1 MSNARKRYAIV
12 GTGGRAKMFVDA
24 LSSTYRETSELVAL
38 CDLSQTR
45 MDWHNNRI
53 AEEFDAAPVATY
65 HADNFDQMIAETKA
79 DTVIVTTM
87 DSTHHIYIN
96 RAMELG
102 CDAISEKP
110 MTIDATKARSIFD
123 TIDKTGQSL
132 RVTFNYRYAPIATKV
147 RELLMQGVVG
157 RPLHVNFQWVLDTF
171 HGADYFRRWHREKD
185 KSGGLM
191 VHKAT
196 HHFDL
201 INWWLASQPKQV
213 FAYGDLLFYGKEN
226 AADRGESYEYSRY
239 TGEDAATDDP
249 FALRLDQNPVL
260 RDLYYE
266 AEKDTGYQRD
276 RNVFGEN
283 ITVEDTMSVTARYR
297 NETILTYSLI
307 AYSPWE
313 GYKVAI
319 TGDKGRLEVDLIESV
334 GKQFIAGE
342 EQTAQADQ
350 DIKEQFGGKELRVYP
365 MFGRPYTVEIPEGV
379 GGHGGGDRVMLE
391 QIFASDPPADPFQ
404 RAASHIDGAASILLG
419 IAANESMATGQPIN
433 VDELLSLPQ

>member
-1 MSNARKRYAIV
+1 MSDTRKRYALV
-12 GTGGRAKMFVDA
+12 GTGGRAKMFIDA
-24 LSSTYRETSELVAL
+24 IVSTYQESAVMVGL

-45 MDWHNNRI
+45 MDWHNAQI
-53 AEEFDAAPVATY
+53 AEEFDAAPIATY
-65 HADNFDQMIAETKA
+65 HADHFDQMVAETKP
-79 DTVIVTTM
+79 DIIIVTSM
-87 DSTHHIYIN
+87 DSTHHLYIN

-110 MTIDATKARSIFD
+110 MTIDATKARSIFE
-123 TIDKTGQSL
+123 TIDRTGRSL
-132 RVTFNYRYAPIATKV
+132 RVTFNYRYTPVATKV

-201 INWWLASQPKQV
+201 INWWLASYPKQV
-213 FAYGDLLFYGKEN
+213 FAFGDLLFYGRDN
-226 AADRGESYEYSRY
+226 AAKRGETYTYNRY
-239 TGEDAATDDP
+239 TGQAAAVTDP
-249 FALRLDQNPVL
+249 FALTLDQHPTL
-260 RDLYYE
+260 RGLYLE
-266 AEKDTGYQRD
+266 AEKDTGYLRD

-297 NETILTYSLI
+297 NDVILTYSLI

-313 GYKVAI
+313 GYKVAV
-319 TGDKGRLEVDLIESV
+319 TGDKGRVELDLIESV
-334 GKQFIAGE
+334 GKQFVAGE
-342 EQTAQADQ
+342 EQTVKAESEDVE
-350 DIKEQFGGKELRVYP
+350 KFGGKELRVYP
-365 MFGRPYTVEIPEGV
+365 MFGRPYIVEIPEGV

-391 QIFASDPPADPFQ
+391 QIFAANPPADPFN
-404 RAASHIDGAASILLG
+404 RAASHIDGAASILMG
-419 IAANESMATGQPIN
+419 IAANESMATGQPIT
-433 VDELLSLPQ
+433 VDDLLKLPG